1 MEILQPGKKNDD
13 DVKHGR
19 LEAEA
24 EIYNPNRKDP
34 SASERWKSMDR
45 RQKLHHFR
53 EYYLKYVILGI
64 VVLAFAGYMIYY
76 IVKPDEKDTFFG
88 ASFNV
93 YFDIDLEKDIPDRF
107 GKYLESTTDTKPDKD
122 RIFFKSYYDSVL
134 TDTEVN
140 NFFDKRRYDIF
151 ITTESRFK
159 TYAKTD
165 NYLDLKDVLPAD
177 KYEAY
182 KDKLVFCNNQKQKD
196 TTTEHAYGISLK
208 DCNYKFY
215 DYYENPI
222 NDAVIGI
229 VINTQRPETAI
240 DFIDFLFND

>member
-13 DVKHGR
+13 DIKIGR

-34 SASERWKSMDR
+34 SASERWRAMNRKE
-45 RQKLHHFR
+45 KLHHFR
-53 EYYLKYVILGI
+53 EYYLKYVITGLVI
-64 VVLAFAGYMIYY
+64 IIFAGYLIYY
-76 IVKPDEKDTFFG
+76 IAKPDEKDVFFG

-93 YFDIDLEKDIPDRF
+93 YFNLDIENDIPDNFGDYLTKKSEKDI
-107 GKYLESTTDTKPDKD
+107 KYD

-140 NFFDKRRYDIF
+140 NFWDKRRYDIF

-165 NYLDLKDVLPAD
+165 NYLDLSDALPPE
-177 KYEAY
+177 KFEQY
-182 KDKLVFCNNQKQKD
+182 KDRLVYCNNQKKED
-196 TTTEHAYGISLK
+196 KKTEYAYGISLK
-208 DCNYKFY
+208 DCNYTFY
-215 DYYENPI
+215 DYYDNVIEDP
-222 NDAVIGI
+222 VIGI
-229 VINTQRPETAI
+229 VINTQRKDTAI
-240 DFIDFLFND
+240 DFIDFLFDN

>member
-45 RQKLHHFR
+45 IQKLHHFR

-93 YFDIDLEKDIPDRF
+93 YFDIDLEKDIPERF
-107 GKYLESTTDTKPDKD
+107 GKYIESTTDTKPDKD

-140 NFFDKRRYDIF
+140 NFFDKRF
-151 ITTESRFK
+151 
-159 TYAKTD
+159 
-165 NYLDLKDVLPAD
+165 
-177 KYEAY
+177 
-182 KDKLVFCNNQKQKD
+182 
-196 TTTEHAYGISLK
+196 
-208 DCNYKFY
+208 
-215 DYYENPI
+215 
-222 NDAVIGI
+222 
-229 VINTQRPETAI
+229 
-240 DFIDFLFND
+240 